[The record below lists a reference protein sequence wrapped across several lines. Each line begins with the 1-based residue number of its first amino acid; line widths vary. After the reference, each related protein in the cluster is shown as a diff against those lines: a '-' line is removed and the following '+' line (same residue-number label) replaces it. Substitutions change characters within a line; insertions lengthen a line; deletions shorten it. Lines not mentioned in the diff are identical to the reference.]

1 MKRLLYLAVLSLGSM
16 LVLTPAALAQDP
28 YDCGDFTYQE
38 DAQAV
43 FDQDPNDPSGLDGP
57 RGPTPDGEPG
67 VACENLPSRG
77 DTTEQPQAK
86 EKQESSSEKSSS
98 EKSSSK
104 ESSSKESTTTKEQR
118 KELPATGGLSL
129 LLPTAALLIGSG
141 ILVSVALR
149 RR

>member
-86 EKQESSSEKSSS
+86 EKQESSS
-98 EKSSSK
+98 K

-129 LLPTAALLIGSG
+129 LLPTAALLIGLG

>member
-86 EKQESSSEKSSS
+86 EKQESSS
-98 EKSSSK
+98 K

>member
-86 EKQESSSEKSSS
+86 EKQESSTEKSSS
-98 EKSSSK
+98 EK
-104 ESSSKESTTTKEQR
+104 SSSKESTTTKEQR

>member
-1 MKRLLYLAVLSLGSM
+1 VKRLLYLAVLSLGSM

-86 EKQESSSEKSSS
+86 EKQESSS
-98 EKSSSK
+98 K

>member
-86 EKQESSSEKSSS
+86 EKQESSSE
-98 EKSSSK
+98 ESSSK